1 MIYVPEL
8 QSGNC
13 VIVRNS
19 DTIRVYD
26 YTPYHDSTVHY
37 IDYYP
42 RLNYITNEGYEY
54 FSQYSSIPSCRNA
67 DTNIM
72 NRVDINFILIPVS
85 ILFIMLVYFNYIMLK
100 EFFFRK

>member
-1 MIYVPEL
+1 MIYVPNL
-8 QSGNC
+8 DNDDC
-13 VIVRNS
+13 VIIRNS

-26 YTPYHDSTVHY
+26 YTPSRDSNVHY

-42 RLNYITNEGYEY
+42 HLNYQSNEGYEY
-54 FSQYSSIPSCRNA
+54 FSQYSTLPICRQA

-72 NRVDINFILIPVS
+72 NRVDINYIIIPVV
-85 ILFIMLVYFNYIMLK
+85 ILLLMGVYFNYIILK